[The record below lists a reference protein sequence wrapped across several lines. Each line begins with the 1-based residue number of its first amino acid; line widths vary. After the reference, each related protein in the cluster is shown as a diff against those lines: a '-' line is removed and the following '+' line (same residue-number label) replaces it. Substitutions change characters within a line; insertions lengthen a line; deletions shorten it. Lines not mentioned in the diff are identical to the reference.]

1 VSIVQVDRRAGEN
14 KIHQLVLLELQFSS
28 PVSVRLLLLLGVR
41 KRRVQII
48 KSYSHVSS
56 VALSVLTLR
65 TQMLI
70 IRTYPLSCHLLQT
83 LFYSANLVLY
93 TISLSAVSGA
103 CILPTSYQQQDF
115 HGACTLSGIR
125 QLVGIAIPSP
135 FTS

>member
-41 KRRVQII
+41 KRRIYIEII
-48 KSYSHVSS
+48 KSYGHISS

-65 TQMLI
+65 TQMLM
-70 IRTYPLSCHLLQT
+70 IRTYPLSCHLFQT

-93 TISLSAVSGA
+93 MIY
-103 CILPTSYQQQDF
+103 C
-115 HGACTLSGIR
+115 
-125 QLVGIAIPSP
+125 
-135 FTS
+135 